1 MKKINWKILFKF
13 ISLNC
18 FIYQSI
24 EMTTDYLKYKIIVE
38 VKSRD
43 YVVNRNI
50 TSFPGVSICKENILQ
65 NNDSGIDLKSYWV

>member
-1 MKKINWKILFKF
+1 
-13 ISLNC
+13 
-18 FIYQSI
+18 
-24 EMTTDYLKYKIIVE
+24 MTTDYLKYKIIVE